1 MSSYSL
7 SNSAPINNIGYN
19 DVPIHNQYSNPQRN
33 GPYKQ
38 ISNYQFNHQVSDTL
52 NSNNDNYEIYQ
63 SQSYPSPSLFIEQ
76 DASMSGYGY
85 TGNNG
90 NYNGASLQKKQF
102 NRKTIP
108 HPSEVYAIENFEN
121 ENEELQLNANKLD
134 NIKSQKEKPFRKP
147 MMGQNQQYGQQH
159 NQPNNQHHYNPHQ
172 QQQNQNVVYNNYIPT
187 QPNIYQ
193 NDYYYNNNNI
203 PDYINSGS
211 IPNIAGLYNNSHT
224 RPVERVIIKENDN
237 RDTIVTNLD
246 SDSDDDDDDD
256 DTNSNDSKE
265 TKIKSLKKNL
275 SKKVK
280 KKKKQNNMIYLVIF
294 LLVIII
300 GLMLYIVMN
309 QKVKKVRF

>member
-7 SNSAPINNIGYN
+7 SNSAPLNNIGYN
-19 DVPIHNQYSNPQRN
+19 DVPINNQYSNPQRN

-63 SQSYPSPSLFIEQ
+63 SQSFPSPSLFIEQ
-76 DASMSGYGY
+76 DSSMSGYGY
-85 TGNNG
+85 TSNNG
-90 NYNGASLQKKQF
+90 NYNGASIQKKQF
-102 NRKTIP
+102 NRQTIP

-121 ENEELQLNANKLD
+121 EDVQLQKNANKLD
-134 NIKSQKEKPFRKP
+134 NIKIQKEIPFKKPL
-147 MMGQNQQYGQQH
+147 MDSNQQYTQQH
-159 NQPNNQHHYNPHQ
+159 AQPHSQHHNSQQQQ
-172 QQQNQNVVYNNYIPT
+172 QQQNQQVVYNNYIPT

-193 NDYYYNNNNI
+193 NDYHYNNNNTQE
-203 PDYINSGS
+203 YINSGS
-211 IPNIAGLYNNSHT
+211 IPNIAGLYNNTHN
-224 RPVERVIIKENDN
+224 RPVERVIIKERDN

-246 SDSDDDDDDD
+246 SDSDDDDDD

-275 SKKVK
+275 TKKVK

-294 LLVIII
+294 LLVIVI

-309 QKVKKVRF
+309 QKVKRVRF